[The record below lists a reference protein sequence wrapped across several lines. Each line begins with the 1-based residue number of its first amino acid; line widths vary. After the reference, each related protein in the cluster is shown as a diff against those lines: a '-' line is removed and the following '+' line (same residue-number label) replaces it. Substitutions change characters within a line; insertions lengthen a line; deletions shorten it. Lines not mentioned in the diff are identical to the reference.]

1 MIPDDHILS
10 MRFDRWCGLN
20 GVDVYEDGAYEKWRA
35 ARDEHMA
42 KIPAWFTTT
51 ESTRFKGL
59 DKDRTLVILTRIH
72 PDDLAAP
79 CCPWVGK

>member
-1 MIPDDHILS
+1 MPITKTVPDS
-10 MRFDRWCGLN
+10 RQWCAPSDVAAYKE
-20 GVDVYEDGAYEKWRA
+20 GVLEW
-35 ARDEHMA
+35 A

-51 ESTRFKGL
+51 ESDRFKGL
-59 DKDRTLVILTRIH
+59 DKDRTLVIMTRIH